1 MAQRYSQN
9 GWPAYPTTE
18 RYTRFNAGGQGWW
31 AANDDVAVVFT
42 EFIERFDAEVEEL
55 TGKVLDDWS
64 YANRLVR
71 GSATVVSNHGSAT
84 AIDLNA
90 LKHPRGVKNTFTK
103 AQQNTMHSI
112 KNSITD
118 DNGLTVLTLGMDY
131 TITVDDMHVEVRKGA
146 TRLQVKQAADKIRR
160 RNELKLDRE
169 DQKFIKDTVLEQ
181 SKKAVIDWSDDETIR
196 NIPLDPEVPEGAKWT
211 FLAWAAASDKKAD
224 TSNQKVTILQEEV
237 DGLKEQV
244 ATLTEMVAEL
254 LNRIPAP
261 Q

>member
-1 MAQRYSQN
+1 MAQRFSQN

-31 AANDDVAVVFT
+31 AANPDVAVVFT

-55 TGKVLDDWS
+55 TQKVLDDWS

-103 AQQNTMHSI
+103 SQQNTMHSI

-131 TITVDDMHVEVRKGA
+131 TITVDDMHVEVRKGVTA
-146 TRLQVKQAADKIRR
+146 AQMRQAADKIRR
-160 RNELKLDRE
+160 RNDELKLDKD

-181 SKKAVIDWSDDETIR
+181 SEVGAKKAVIDWSDDATIR
-196 NIPLDPEVPEGAKWT
+196 NLPLDPDRRPMARSGR
-211 FLAWAAASDKKAD
+211 S
-224 TSNQKVTILQEEV
+224 
-237 DGLKEQV
+237 
-244 ATLTEMVAEL
+244 
-254 LNRIPAP
+254 
-261 Q
+261 